1 MRRYFNQGTQKP
13 QTRRPTAG
21 AGIGAL
27 GGSKKKKNMEEK
39 VSDAA
44 VDNIFAKFN
53 RRIKKAEKQYKDIP
67 SGMKKDPKTR
77 AEIQAKLANKA
88 LKDDKPFRE
97 FKDTRRE
104 VFATERMAKGGRV
117 GYKKGS
123 GFPDLNKDGK
133 VTKADILMGR
143 GVIGKKKTKK
153 KKMKAYKSPMQKQ
166 VRKS

>member
-13 QTRRPTAG
+13 QTRKAG

-27 GGSKKKKNMEEK
+27 GGSKKKEK
-39 VSDAA
+39 TLGQKQFDTYMAEK
-44 VDNIFAKFN
+44 DTGF
-53 RRIKKAEKQYKDIP
+53 KKAQRIQKTYEGASPKIKADLEKRF
-67 SGMKKDPKTR
+67 KKVFDPKEMVVSSRRDT
-77 AEIQAKLANKA
+77 AKTQN
-88 LKDDKPFRE
+88 
-97 FKDTRRE
+97 
-104 VFATERMAKGGRV
+104 MAKGGRV

-123 GFPDLNKDGK
+123 DFPDLNKDGK
-133 VTKADILMGR
+133 ITKADILMGR